1 MLYTDSYRYDNAA
14 YRRII
19 IDMLGEAFVFGL
31 GAWYGSGDFKKG
43 CIAFLMWLILSFFLE
58 VILAIFKR

>member
-1 MLYTDSYRYDNAA
+1 MYT
-14 YRRII
+14 
-19 IDMLGEAFVFGL
+19 LGEAFVFGL
-31 GAWYGSGDFKKG
+31 GAWHGSGDFKKG